1 VTVKTLLT
9 AIAVVACAGVAPL
22 AQSPDPMLGT
32 WKLNTARSKSPYKSG
47 TSIVEAAG
55 DGVKVTADMVAADG
69 TPYHWTWTAKY
80 DGKDVPIT
88 GTTPFGAGTMA
99 ALTRVD
105 AHTAK
110 IVGKKNG
117 EVILTQTIVTS
128 ADGKTRTL
136 TTRGKDAK
144 GQPVDTVSVYDKQ

>member
-1 VTVKTLLT
+1 MTWKHLLT
-9 AIAVVACAGVAPL
+9 AAALIGLAGVATP
-22 AQSPDPMLGT
+22 ATAADSMVGT
-32 WKLNTARSKSPYKSG
+32 WKLNAAKSKSPYKSG
-47 TSIVEAAG
+47 TSVSEAVG
-55 DGVKVTADMVAADG
+55 DGLKVTVDLVGADG
-69 TPYHWTWTAKY
+69 TPYHWSWTAKY

-105 AHTAK
+105 AHTAR